1 MLKYTKHTLKKLEAL
16 FSELEYTIRYE
27 KGNFQS
33 GYCMVENQRVAVINK
48 FFDTE
53 GRINTLLEILDAL
66 ELDREQLSEASARLI
81 RQIENHAES
90 EAESESESES
100 ESENE
105 VA

>member
-33 GYCMVENQRVAVINK
+33 GYCMVENQRVVVINK
-48 FFDTE
+48 FFDIE
-53 GRINTLLEILDAL
+53 GRINTLLEILDSLDL
-66 ELDREQLSEASARLI
+66 EAEHLSEASAKLL
-81 RQIENHAES
+81 RQIEHQRD
-90 EAESESESES
+90 SESES

-105 VA
+105 AA